1 MPILTKDLSPN
12 MTPEKL
18 DEIMATLPENM
29 DEGEICAL
37 TLTIHNAYMDG
48 PGEIIH
54 NLITTI
60 YSYGLSIGL
69 SYETISAG
77 LRHTADIYDEDH
89 KNEMRH

>member
-1 MPILTKDLSPN
+1 

-37 TLTIHNAYMDG
+37 TLTIHNAYMDN
-48 PGEIIH
+48 PGKIIN
-54 NLITTI
+54 NLLTTV

-77 LRHTADIYDEDH
+77 LRHTADIYDEEH
-89 KNEMRH
+89 KNAMRH

>member
-1 MPILTKDLSPN
+1 MTKDLSPN

-69 SYETISAG
+69 SYDAVSAG
-77 LRHTADIYDEDH
+77 LRHTADMYEEDH
-89 KNEMRH
+89 KNGMRH

>member
-1 MPILTKDLSPN
+1 MTKDLSPN

-48 PGEIIH
+48 PGEIIN
-54 NLITTI
+54 NLLTTI
-60 YSYGLSIGL
+60 YSYGLSIGF
-69 SYETISAG
+69 SYETISEG
-77 LRHTADIYDEDH
+77 LRHTADIYDEEH
-89 KNEMRH
+89 KNAMRH

>member
-18 DEIMATLPENM
+18 DEIMATLPDSM
-29 DEGEICAL
+29 DEPEICAL
-37 TLTIHNAYMDG
+37 TLTIHNAYLEG

-54 NLITTI
+54 NLIAAV

-69 SYETISAG
+69 SYETISEG
-77 LRHTADIYDEDH
+77 LRHTADMYEEDY
-89 KNEMRH
+89 KNEKRH

>member
-1 MPILTKDLSPN
+1 MTKDLSPN

-37 TLTIHNAYMDG
+37 TLTIHNAYMDN
-48 PGEIIH
+48 PGKIIN
-54 NLITTI
+54 NLLTTV

-77 LRHTADIYDEDH
+77 LRHTADIYDEEH
-89 KNEMRH
+89 KNAMRH

>member
-1 MPILTKDLSPN
+1 MPVLTKDLSPN

-18 DEIMATLPENM
+18 DEIMATLPKNM

-69 SYETISAG
+69 DYEAISAG
-77 LRHTADIYDEDH
+77 LRHTADMYEEDFG
-89 KNEMRH
+89 EGVRH